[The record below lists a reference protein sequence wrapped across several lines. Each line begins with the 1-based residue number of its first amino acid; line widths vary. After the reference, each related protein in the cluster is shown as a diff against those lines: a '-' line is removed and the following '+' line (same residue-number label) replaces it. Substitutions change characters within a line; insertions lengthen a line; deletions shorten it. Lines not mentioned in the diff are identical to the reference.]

1 MTVNHEWSYYHGQ
14 FLVIQHKKKHMILYN
29 HIDPPVLVGSLG
41 FTWLILDTPPLF
53 GKKNESLQVAAGREA

>member
-1 MTVNHEWSYYHGQ
+1 
-14 FLVIQHKKKHMILYN
+14 MILYN

>member
-1 MTVNHEWSYYHGQ
+1 MNGPITMANFWW
-14 FLVIQHKKKHMILYN
+14 FNIKKHMILYN

>member
-1 MTVNHEWSYYHGQ
+1 MVLLPWPIFGDST
-14 FLVIQHKKKHMILYN
+14 KKHMILYN